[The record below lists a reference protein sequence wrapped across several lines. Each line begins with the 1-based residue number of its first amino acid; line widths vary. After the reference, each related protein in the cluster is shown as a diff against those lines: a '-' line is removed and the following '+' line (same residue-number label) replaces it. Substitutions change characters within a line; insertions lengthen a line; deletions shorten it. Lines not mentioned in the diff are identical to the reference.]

1 MRFLSRAPV
10 DLQEGSRRNK
20 GEDRI
25 VKGRKGRVKD
35 VKSNHIVRNKIEWIV
50 VMIDKCDHRFRR
62 RQGLSS
68 DDRSMTVL

>member
-20 GEDRI
+20 REDRI
-25 VKGRKGRVKD
+25 VKGRKGRVND

-50 VMIDKCDHRFRR
+50 VTWTSVIVDLGEGK
-62 RQGLSS
+62 
-68 DDRSMTVL
+68 V